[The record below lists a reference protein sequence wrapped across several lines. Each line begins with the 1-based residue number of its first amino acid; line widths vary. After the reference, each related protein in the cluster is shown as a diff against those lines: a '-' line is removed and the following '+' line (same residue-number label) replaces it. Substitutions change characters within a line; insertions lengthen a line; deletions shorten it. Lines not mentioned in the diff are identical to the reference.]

1 MIFIGP
7 TNWVLGALLILGA
20 YLTYSAAK
28 IVYNSILPDIAG
40 PDERDKVSSV
50 GWAIGY
56 MGGGVLLAINFVWSL
71 FIDDKG
77 LLARLSL
84 SSAGVWWMLFAIIA
98 VIKLRHLP
106 KAAESLTPVT
116 GSVLTAGFRELRA
129 TFRAARAY
137 PLTLW
142 FLIAYLVYYDGI
154 STVTSMAAVYA
165 DKELKLEETFLLTT
179 ILVVQF
185 VAFGGALLL
194 GRLSELWGAKRTIM
208 GGLVIWIAVVVV
220 AYFVQEGAKWQFF
233 ALAMVLAVVLG
244 GTQALSRSAFS
255 GMIPKGKE
263 AEYFS
268 LYEVSSSGTSFLG
281 PVLFGL
287 TLQFSGSYRYA
298 ILAMILFFVVGLA
311 LLSRINVR
319 QAIVDAGNTPPASLK
334 ESSRKVA
341 V

>member
-1 MIFIGP
+1 
-7 TNWVLGALLILGA
+7 VLILGA

-28 IVYNSILPDIAG
+28 IVYNSILPDLAG
-40 PDERDKVSSV
+40 PNERDRVSSI

-56 MGGGVLLAINFVWSL
+56 MGGGVLLAINFVWSFFL
-71 FIDDKG
+71 DDKA

-98 VIKLRHLP
+98 VVKLRHLP
-106 KAAESLTPVT
+106 KPQEALTPVK
-116 GSVLTAGFRELRA
+116 GSVLTAGFRELRS
-129 TFRAARAY
+129 TLRQARAY
-137 PLTLW
+137 PLTLA
-142 FLIAYLVYYDGI
+142 FLIAYLIYYDGI

-165 DKELKLEETFLLTT
+165 DKELKLEETDLLTT

-194 GRLSELWGAKRTIM
+194 GRLAERRGAKRTIM
-208 GGLVIWIAVVVV
+208 GGLVVWIGVVVL
-220 AYFVQEGAKWQFF
+220 AYFVQAGQWGQFF
-233 ALAMVLAVVLG
+233 ALAMVLAIVLG

-287 TLQFSGSYRYA
+287 TLQFTDSYRSA
-298 ILAMILFFVVGLA
+298 ILAMIVFFVVGLA
-311 LLSRINVR
+311 ILSRIDIR
-319 QAIVDAGNTPPASLK
+319 KAILAAGNTPPASLRDRS
-334 ESSRKVA
+334 EPEPVS
-341 V
+341 